1 VANRKDPEESS
12 VTIDGVD
19 DAETPDAVFP
29 EPLQFPQ
36 EGFPQG
42 RIATERLQCALDR
55 PLQLWWKMAK
65 DFRHVRRYVEAI
77 DGH

>member
-1 VANRKDPEESS
+1 VADGKDPEETST
-12 VTIDGVD
+12 TIDGID
-19 DAETPDAVFP
+19 DAETPDAVLP

-42 RIATERLQCALDR
+42 RIATECLQGALDR
-55 PLQLWWKMAK
+55 PLQFRWQMAK
-65 DFRHVRRYVEAI
+65 DYRHVGRYVETI